1 MKKSFWDALLYVV
14 VFVLAQLLV
23 SYVVFFIWKMAE
35 GQEAATILKD
45 ISQGTMPLT
54 APMLIVTQAV
64 SSLILLII
72 FFLMR
77 WCRVSRAYLKSK
89 PIGVLFWAAI
99 AALGTI
105 IPSELFQEYIKLPDN
120 NTDLLVSMM
129 QNRWGYLAICI
140 FAPLVEE
147 LIFRGAVLKALLE
160 GMHNHWAAIV
170 LSAAL
175 FALVHFNPVQMPHA
189 FCLGLLLGWMYYR
202 TGSVIPGI
210 AVHWVNNTV
219 AYVVTNLFPQS
230 IDTGLSEMW
239 GGDMVRVMLAVAFS
253 LCIFIPAV
261 VQLHMRMRRVGQTT

>member
-35 GQEAATILKD
+35 GQGAATILKD

-160 GMHNHWAAIV
+160 GMHNNWAAIV

-239 GGDMVRVMLAVAFS
+239 GGDMVRVMLAVVFS